1 MADKKHASWMDIPNG
16 NTEQR
21 VYFRDEDAR
30 TALAGKASVSDVMSS
45 TITYDGTTYT
55 VSQLLQVVAQLAS
68 ENVVVSP

>member
-30 TALAGKASVSDVMSS
+30 AALAGKASVFGGV
-45 TITYDGTTYT
+45 ILIAIGIEIWARG
-55 VSQLLQVVAQLAS
+55 LFF
-68 ENVVVSP
+68 